1 MNHIRSDYPEQQQFW
16 NNWIKKIFIDSTFPK
31 LDYTYNHIQK
41 HSSTDYLDRFTWDEV
56 TNPIMIGTDNYRRKF
71 LILKLIIDNTKYM
84 QTFFQRYT
92 DNNLLWMGCGHA
104 TNEFLSTIGGL
115 KIDEAKLIVDI
126 IEGKEI
132 ILNNDHR
139 IFQDNIN
146 KKVMLYDEEKH
157 IAANK
162 IKNYWFNCKFNPEYK
177 ICREFL
183 DRSYKILLNDQ

>member
-1 MNHIRSDYPEQQQFW
+1 MNYLNDDYQEKQQFW
-16 NNWIKKIFIDSTFPK
+16 NSWIKKIFIDSEFPK
-31 LDYTYNHIQK
+31 LDYNNIHIQK
-41 HSSTDYLDRFTWDEV
+41 HSFTDYLDRFTWDEV

-71 LILKLIIDNTKYM
+71 LIIKLIIDNKKYM

-92 DNNLLWMGCGHA
+92 GDCLLWMGCGHA
-104 TNEFLSTIGGL
+104 TDEFLSTYGGL
-115 KIDEAKLIVDI
+115 KIDEAKLITDI

-132 ILNNDHR
+132 ILNKDHR
-139 IFQDNIN
+139 ILQNNIN